1 VRNVFAVI
9 GALVV
14 AGAIIGFLLSGSTA
28 PPVTSHGTVT
38 LYSNPLSGLNV
49 QDAYPDITSGS

>member
-1 VRNVFAVI
+1 MRNIVAVI

-14 AGAIIGFLLSGSTA
+14 AAAIIIFLSIRSTV

-38 LYSNPLSGLNV
+38 LYSDPLSGLNV